1 MYRIGLTDRNGEWFD
16 ANKATVFKE
25 KSFHNGRNFISEA
38 TGDQFR
44 HEWLY
49 ITAGNKVVLYSFS
62 NYQGVPESYRLINKE
77 EAAKWFTKQ
86 GFSDEEIPEVFHE
99 EVIKTEI
106 I

>member
-1 MYRIGLTDRNGEWFD
+1 MNRIGLTNKTGEWFD
-16 ANKATVFKE
+16 ADKANVFKE
-25 KSFHNGRNFISEA
+25 KSFHNGRNFVSLA

-49 ITAGNKVVLYSFS
+49 ITTGNKFVLYSFS
-62 NYQGVPESYRLINKE
+62 NYQGVSETYELTNKE

-99 EVIKTEI
+99 EVLKNEI
-106 I
+106 V